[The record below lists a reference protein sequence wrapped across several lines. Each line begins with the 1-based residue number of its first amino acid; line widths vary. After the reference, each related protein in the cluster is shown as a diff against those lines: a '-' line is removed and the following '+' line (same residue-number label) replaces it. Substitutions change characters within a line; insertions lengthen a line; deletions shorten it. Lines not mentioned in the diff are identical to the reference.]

1 MKVSVVCLSV
11 VLFLT
16 VGCANQQPPCED
28 VVVAKEQLQQCQQL
42 QKQINAAKDKPII
55 RTELERR
62 YQQECVEIR
71 YYREQHQSAVCGNKE
86 KIKALTKEAIKE
98 QKQ

>member
-1 MKVSVVCLSV
+1 MKVSVVSSSI

-16 VGCANQQPPCED
+16 VGCANQQPVCED

-42 QKQINAAKDKPII
+42 QKQITAAKDKPII

-62 YQQECVEIR
+62 YQNECVEMR
-71 YYREQHQSAVCGNKE
+71 YYREQHQPAVCGNKE
-86 KIKALTKEAIKE
+86 KIEALTKEAIKE

>member
-1 MKVSVVCLSV
+1 MKVSAVCLYI
-11 VLFLT
+11 VLYVT

-42 QKQINAAKDKPII
+42 QKQINQTKDKPII

-62 YQQECVEIR
+62 YQQECVEMR
-71 YYREQHQSAVCGNKE
+71 YYREQHQNAVCGNKE
-86 KIKALTKEAIKE
+86 QIKALTKNAIKE